1 MIMTEKKK
9 YQYVVTTTYAI
20 HAPDAAA
27 ADAGL
32 AWILEHGEFSDHASI
47 TDQVVAR
54 FDPPK
59 TVPGDAWYWNDNTSE
74 WENANER

>member
-1 MIMTEKKK
+1 MNTKKW
-9 YQYVVTTTYAI
+9 QYVVTTTYTI
-20 HAPDAAA
+20 HACDDQA

-32 AWILEHGEFSDHASI
+32 AWVLEHGEFGDNVTV

-59 TVPGDAWYWNDNTSE
+59 QMPGDTWFWNDNLCE
-74 WENANER
+74 WEKQNDD